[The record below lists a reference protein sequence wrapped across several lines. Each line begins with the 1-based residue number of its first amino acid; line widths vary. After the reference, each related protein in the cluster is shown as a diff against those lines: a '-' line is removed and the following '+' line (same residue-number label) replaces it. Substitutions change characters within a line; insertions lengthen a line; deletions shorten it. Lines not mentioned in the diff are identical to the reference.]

1 MAKLLPDNEF
11 INQNV
16 DLLRERLSSQY
27 TRFLD
32 SKPTFCTYY
41 HINTKMSS
49 VDKGTYDIE
58 NLINESSPIR
68 YNKIENFPIYGI
80 EQIQLDL
87 DDGEF
92 GYNIE
97 YDGEGIVLPNTI
109 YPLTDD
115 YFKIQYLGEK
125 YLFRVISIN
134 YDTIKSN
141 SFYKIGFTLKSTNE
155 SDSHKIDNLVVDNYH
170 CLFENIG
177 TSDKCIIRD
186 DNYFLLTKINNIIE
200 NLQDEYLNKYRDP
213 RYNALMFLRASNM
226 YLYDAMLNK
235 FCNSTKV
242 FDKGP
247 KNTDTCLLY
256 QEERTYFGMDFEDS
270 IYDRII
276 NRDTSDLNEINTY
289 YDMEPALS
297 TDSIFDFYRDDRVKY
312 MAYYPEEIG
321 PFSNK
326 LSPYISRDFLLA
338 IDCKNPH
345 LLKNSYENFVCRYMI
360 HDIEQLVPFI
370 DDISKRRIKYSF
382 TNFIF
387 IPIVLYVLKQLV
399 NHIVV
404 NNTIMDEKVIHN
416 NI

>member
-16 DLLRERLSSQY
+16 DLLKERLSSQY

-49 VDKGTYDIE
+49 VDKGTHDIE

-87 DDGEF
+87 DDGEY

-97 YDGEGIVLPNTI
+97 YDGEGVILPNTI

-155 SDSHKIDNLVVDNYH
+155 SDSHKIDNLVVDTYH

-186 DNYFLLTKINNIIE
+186 DNFVLLSKINSIIE
-200 NLQDEYLNKYRDP
+200 NMQNEYLKKFLDK
-213 RYNALMFLRASNM
+213 RYNALMYLRSYNM

-235 FCNSTKV
+235 FANITKI

-247 KNTDTCLLY
+247 RDTDTCILY
-256 QEERTYFGMDFEDS
+256 EEERAYFGMDFESS

-276 NRDTSDLNEINTY
+276 NKDTTDLIDVNTY

-297 TDSIFDFYRDDRVKY
+297 TDSVFDYYRDERVKY
-312 MAYYPEEIG
+312 MAYYPEENG
-321 PFSNK
+321 PFGNN
-326 LSPYISRDFLLA
+326 LAPYIKKDLLVA
-338 IDCKNPH
+338 IECKNPH
-345 LLKNSYENFVCRYMI
+345 LLSDPYEIFVCRYMI
-360 HDIEQLVPFI
+360 DDIEKLVPYI
-370 DDISKRRIKYSF
+370 DDVSRRRITYTF
-382 TNFIF
+382 HVFIF
-387 IPIVLYVLKQLV
+387 VPIVLYVLRQLN

-404 NNTIMDEKVIHN
+404 NNTIMDEKYIHEN
-416 NI
+416 V